1 MAGKFFKIGS
11 IFLLFAMKVDKGHA
25 HRSRG
30 KSPASGA
37 YLLPNLASGADLVSY
52 FYLMRDKQS

>member
-30 KSPASGA
+30 KSPASA
-37 YLLPNLASGADLVSY
+37 ALSDSPAVTIHAWAKKVRN
-52 FYLMRDKQS
+52 

>member
-25 HRSRG
+25 HHSRG

-37 YLLPNLASGADLVSY
+37 
-52 FYLMRDKQS
+52 